1 MLALPDQLCHA
12 ALAVD
17 AQTVVQTGWRRQAGG
32 MDRRRLA
39 SQRQWGEVQCGDIMS
54 RDVVHIGP
62 RDSVDEA
69 WARLAY
75 HKIKALPVVEADGML
90 CGIVSLHDF
99 FIGHSAPD
107 PRRQPVI
114 VTEANFFGGD

>member
-1 MLALPDQLCHA
+1 MQAQL
-12 ALAVD
+12 
-17 AQTVVQTGWRRQAGG
+17 
-32 MDRRRLA
+32 LA
-39 SQRQWGEVQCGDIMS
+39 SQRQWGEVRCRDIMS

-75 HKIKALPVVEADGML
+75 HKIKALPVVEADGTL

-107 PRRQPVI
+107 PRRQPVMSTARYVEEI
-114 VTEANFFGGD
+114 MTRTVRSARPGHLAVRPGCHRGRGAAGGRW